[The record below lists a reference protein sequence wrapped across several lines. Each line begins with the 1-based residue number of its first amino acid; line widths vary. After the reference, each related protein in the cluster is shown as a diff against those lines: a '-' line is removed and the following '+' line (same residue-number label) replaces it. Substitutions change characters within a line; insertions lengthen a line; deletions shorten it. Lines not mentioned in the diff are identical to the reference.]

1 LKTIFLLMA
10 QYDAQVIV
18 PIETVCRDFFAPLT
32 LPNLRRKIAAGN
44 IALPLIRMEAGSQKT
59 AQGVHLQDLANYID
73 ARRAAAVKEC
83 QQLNGS
89 WDSVDGRDCGGPPS
103 QRVERDVI
111 KLPNAGGNAIE
122 QGSVPVSGERLIRIR
137 EVLEAVGV
145 GRTLLYAMIHEKEFP
160 PPRKVR
166 GMSLWLNSEV
176 QAWIRSVAE
185 TISTR

>member
-1 LKTIFLLMA
+1 MKTIFLLTA

-18 PIETVCRDFFAPLT
+18 PIETVCRDYFSSQKVH
-32 LPNLRRKIAAGN
+32 NLLRKISAGE
-44 IALPLIRMEAGSQKT
+44 IALPLTRMEESQNGAK
-59 AQGVHLQDLANYID
+59 GVHLQDLANYID

-89 WDSVDGRDCGGPPS
+89 WDSMDGSDRGGPPP
-103 QRVERDVI
+103 QRIERDVI

-122 QGSVPVSGERLIRIR
+122 QGSVPVPGERLIRIR
-137 EVLEAVGV
+137 EVLEAIGV
-145 GRTLLYAMIHEKEFP
+145 GRTLLYAMIQAKEFP

-185 TISTR
+185 TISTQ